1 MCIGGRQQN
10 EIEKNNGKK
19 EKSVYI
25 FDDKNRIL
33 YATL

>member
-25 FDDKNRIL
+25 FDEK
-33 YATL
+33 

>member
-25 FDDKNRIL
+25 FDDLK
-33 YATL
+33 